1 MKYQLIMERKVN
13 NSSTTPHIF
22 DGTLG
27 PTSDLQNFFKG
38 HPAVV
43 ASAFFRLPDLFKDL
57 EQTVFPFLQAYAPL
71 TIWSAGCSDGREV
84 YSLAFA
90 LDTWAQKNLPGGT
103 IAYSIHGSD
112 ISHEQITAARKGV
125 YHLRAEEARA
135 LQSYGFLGV
144 KAGEHFEIP
153 DDFKKH
159 VTFREEDFRSLS
171 PKPSY
176 HIIICSNVMLY
187 YQPDYRKTL
196 ALHLAGFLKQPGF
209 LYIESLGTQFMRSNG
224 WERLYPSSRFFTRRE
239 TLAAIKGVI
248 L

>member
-1 MKYQLIMERKVN
+1 MEEKIN
-13 NSSTTPHIF
+13 NPCPASHIF

-43 ASAFFRLPDLFKDL
+43 ASAFFRLPEIFIDL
-57 EQTVFPFLQAYAPL
+57 EQIIFPFLQGYAPI

-90 LDTWAQKNLPGGT
+90 LDKWARKNIPDGK

-112 ISHEQITAARKGV
+112 ISQEQILAARKGV
-125 YHLRAEEARA
+125 YHLHTEEAQA
-135 LQSYGFLGV
+135 LQLYGFPGV
-144 KAGEHFEIP
+144 KAGGHFEVP
-153 DDFKKH
+153 HDFKTH
-159 VTFREEDFRSLS
+159 ATFREEDFRFLS
-171 PKPSY
+171 PEPLY

-196 ALHLAGFLKQPGF
+196 ALHLAGFLKHPGF
-209 LYIESLGTQFMRSNG
+209 IYLESIGTRFMRSNG

-239 TLAAIKGVI
+239 TLAAIKGVT